1 MDEIVDTKTIE
12 EFFGISGRTVR
23 DLAAK
28 GVIAKSGHG
37 KYDLKLSITSY
48 VDYKVNLA
56 IQSFS
61 KDDVDYL
68 EARRRNELA
77 KAMMGEIAL
86 DKEQGKLVDA
96 KDMELGMISLF
107 NDIKTRLR
115 AIPARCSDVIAD
127 NQMEGKSKVELR
139 SEINE
144 SLRSEI
150 DESLEELSQWKPQTS

>member
-1 MDEIVDTKTIE
+1 MDEIVGTKTIE

-56 IQSFS
+56 IQSFA
-61 KDDVDYL
+61 KDDVDYA

-77 KAMMGEIAL
+77 KAKLGEIELA
-86 DKEQGKLVDA
+86 KEEGKLVDS
-96 KDMELGMISLF
+96 KEMELGMISLF

-115 AIPARCSDVIAD
+115 AIPARCSDTIAD
-127 NQMEGKSKVELR
+127 KQMEGKTKVDLR

-144 SLRSEI
+144 
-150 DESLEELSQWKPQTS
+150 T

>member
-1 MDEIVDTKTIE
+1 MDEIVDSKTIE
-12 EFFGISGRTVR
+12 DFFGISGRTVR

-37 KYDLKLSITSY
+37 KYNIKLSIPSY

-61 KDDVDYL
+61 KDDVDYA

-77 KAMMGEIAL
+77 KARLGEML
-86 DKEQGKLVDA
+86 LEKEQEKLVDA
-96 KDMELGMISLF
+96 KEMELGMIILF

-115 AIPARCSDVIAD
+115 AIPARCSDTIAD
-127 NQMEGKSKVELR
+127 NIIEGKDKLQLR
-139 SEINE
+139 ADINE

-150 DESLEELSQWKPQTS
+150 DESLEELSQWKPQKS